1 MAELRV
7 VGKVIHYWTR
17 LGVAGVELS
26 DTLKM
31 DDWIH
36 VLGVTTDLQQRVT
49 SLQLNRRFI
58 SAGHAGQQVGLL
70 VADRVR
76 PGDTVYLIEE

>member
-1 MAELRV
+1 MAELRAI
-7 VGKVIHYWTR
+7 GKVIHYWTR

-26 DTLKM
+26 DTLNM

-36 VLGVTTDLQQRVT
+36 ILGVTTDFQQRVT

-58 SAGHAGQQVGLL
+58 SVGHAGQQVGLL

-76 PGDTVYLIEE
+76 PGDTVYRIED